1 MGRSSGREAPAIL
14 ASLTGHHLLERVEY
28 PQTEFRF
35 DHQQFQEHYAA
46 LDVRA
51 RLFDLLDDEDQATDG
66 FTADYVNYPAWFE
79 PLRMVAE
86 TLAQQTGDEGT
97 DRRNIEAGRKLVDMA
112 LLVDLVFAGDLA
124 QLCGAPV
131 WNEVCTV
138 IGERFRTAYA
148 IPDERYRQ
156 YAIAAMLAT
165 GSDDFR
171 DIILPLL
178 SGPDQQ
184 TRLGTYR
191 LWPDVRLSS
200 LGSNWREQVR
210 GLSEEART
218 DFVSELLH
226 HRVDGEIAC
235 LAAEDISVAV
245 KKAAVSGLMWTG
257 SDDALTRVLE
267 SMDARTFEE
276 VARNNV
282 HRMPPAL
289 KTKTIAAMREFIEMT
304 TDHPARLRTALN
316 LIKLGEPEP
325 DGVVKEAIA
334 ALPGD
339 DMRNLYS
346 HHIRPALEYLSKTDP
361 AWTSEWVVTQIAKGV
376 PCGDEEW
383 LPFATVIPDDLVETY
398 LHRLETED
406 LKNSYFEGMISVI
419 VHRAEPKVV
428 SRVFAKLRELRSR
441 VYADPD

>member
-1 MGRSSGREAPAIL
+1 M
-14 ASLTGHHLLERVEY
+14 
-28 PQTEFRF
+28 
-35 DHQQFQEHYAA
+35 
-46 LDVRA
+46 A
-51 RLFDLLDDEDQATDG
+51 RLRAS
-66 FTADYVNYPAWFE
+66 P
-79 PLRMVAE
+79 R
-86 TLAQQTGDEGT
+86 
-97 DRRNIEAGRKLVDMA
+97 
-112 LLVDLVFAGDLA
+112 
-124 QLCGAPV
+124 
-131 WNEVCTV
+131 
-138 IGERFRTAYA
+138 
-148 IPDERYRQ
+148 
-156 YAIAAMLAT
+156 
-165 GSDDFR
+165 
-171 DIILPLL
+171 
-178 SGPDQQ
+178 
-184 TRLGTYR
+184 
-191 LWPDVRLSS
+191 
-200 LGSNWREQVR
+200 
-210 GLSEEART
+210 
-218 DFVSELLH
+218 
-226 HRVDGEIAC
+226 
-235 LAAEDISVAV
+235 EDISVAV

-289 KTKTIAAMREFIEMT
+289 KTKTIAAMREFIEMM

-441 VYADPD
+441 VYADPDQRCEFDWQVIRQLEAVFRGLPDGHVAAGVLSSVSSGDPLDIKVAADVLARVARSDLEPLHVADADVKARLRAYLKGTVNLVLSQDDFRGEEKANLASSIAQVGKPEDMADLVTLIRADIERMR